1 MQLVFAAVGP
11 IDGLVHQRTVGR
23 AHAWKPLL
31 ALVAT
36 TIVGCGGAGL
46 APVSGTVSM
55 DGSPLDGAT
64 VTFHPQPGV
73 KSNGGSGTSDA
84 AGKFTLLTPQGK
96 PGIIPGDYSITVSR
110 RKLSE
115 KAEKQIKEAK
125 ERGIT
130 PMVSDREMAETLP
143 KAYSKPET
151 SPLRVSIGAGGGDV
165 PVEIESSPA
174 SAKPGK

>member
-1 MQLVFAAVGP
+1 MELMFAAVGP
-11 IDGLVHQRTVGR
+11 VDGLFRQRTVGW
-23 AHAWKPLL
+23 ALAWKPFLV
-31 ALVAT
+31 LVAAT
-36 TIVGCGGAGL
+36 LVGCGGAGL
-46 APVSGTVSM
+46 APVSGTVTM
-55 DGSPLDGAT
+55 DGSPLEGAT

-84 AGKFTLLTPQGK
+84 AGKFTVLTPQGK
-96 PGIIPGDYSITVSR
+96 RGIIPGDYSITVSR

-115 KAEKQIKEAK
+115 KAQKMIDDAK
-125 ERGIT
+125 ASGIT

-143 KAYSKPET
+143 KPYSKPET
-151 SPLRVSIGAGGGDV
+151 SPLRVSIAAGGGDV